1 MAINGALFS
10 NYWVNCLREIGEKKS
25 DAINQKESNKSRQD
39 HSEYEK
45 KPFWQSVFVSTTH
58 CSSGCSLGDI
68 AGLPIVI
75 MTGFTI
81 GGGMLFGEFLVQF
94 ILAYLF
100 GIAFQYYGMGL
111 HPDESFKKGIKNAI
125 KADTLALIA
134 FEIGMF
140 GWMALVHF
148 VFFTQPPEPTTPI
161 YWFMMQL
168 AMMLGFSTSYPANW
182 LLVKKG
188 IKHAM

>member
-1 MAINGALFS
+1 PATTLFPYTTLFRSCKEPSTDDANYEYCLAINGALFS

-81 GGGMLFGEFLVQF
+81 GGVCCLVNFLFSL
-94 ILAYLF
+94 Y
-100 GIAFQYYGMGL
+100 
-111 HPDESFKKGIKNAI
+111 
-125 KADTLALIA
+125 
-134 FEIGMF
+134 
-140 GWMALVHF
+140 
-148 VFFTQPPEPTTPI
+148 
-161 YWFMMQL
+161 
-168 AMMLGFSTSYPANW
+168 
-182 LLVKKG
+182 
-188 IKHAM
+188 